1 VPVQL
6 TALVDTQDAQPVEG
20 PSTKATLLFS
30 VVLLFLL
37 QTLTVWV
44 ESIYKISLTRLAP
57 GAEALGLLFVLSPLG
72 VFLCPERAQQRLLTG
87 ALVGF
92 VFCRLWLPFA
102 GAVGGVIVSGAGVGA
117 ALVCLCLL
125 LSRPFRFLQGDAG
138 SALGL
143 ALVMSIALRA
153 WGASFDSSLGRS
165 GALIGWILGGLAL
178 GLYWKLSATE
188 RAEEHAAKPS
198 MRRALGPMLGLAG
211 SLTLGYM
218 VLSSPSVVEGWLGFD
233 NTEGVMVCAAA
244 LGVAVVLL
252 GRGMQPSRF
261 VLTVWNL
268 LFAAA
273 LVGGILA
280 LRIRFPET
288 PASPAVVVRPDNT
301 VARVLLNL
309 MFLLSPAVLFNARAM
324 CRSLGAFNRA
334 RTLALPL
341 VVGIALL
348 LVLAVTAIL
357 TNVWG
362 YVGAVS
368 AIFRNQFHVPFLLG
382 SLLMTGPLFLPS
394 VRRGLWANRPAP
406 GPRGVAGVA
415 VVLVLLALGGAW
427 HYRPGAAGV
436 AAPQSKRMTV
446 LSYNLQQGAALDGR
460 RNWENQLA
468 LLRKID
474 ADIVGLQE
482 SDTPR
487 PSNGHVCAAKYF
499 GAKLGYHIYHG
510 PNTVSGTYGT
520 AVLSRFPLK
529 HPRTIFTFSNED
541 EISTAAVECE
551 VDGKTFAI
559 FNSHPSGRIPKQCHA
574 EELVRQA
581 KPYDYAIAM
590 GDYNTRPNEDGYRT
604 ITAQLKDSWLERYP
618 DGIGLLHP
626 ELRPQGAIRPHGS
639 SGRILPADD
648 RIAMPD
654 RIDHIF
660 VSKALKVTEAFYL
673 PSPASETDHPAHWV
687 TLTWD

>member
-1 VPVQL
+1 MQS
-6 TALVDTQDAQPVEG
+6 TAFVDTQDAQPVEG
-20 PSTKATLLFS
+20 PSTKATLFFS
-30 VVLLFLL
+30 VVLLFLV

-72 VFLCPERAQQRLLTG
+72 VFLCPESAQRRLLTG

-92 VFCRLWLPFA
+92 VVCRAWLPFT
-102 GAVGGVIVSGAGVGA
+102 GAVGGVLVSGVGVGA
-117 ALVCLCLL
+117 ALLCLCLL
-125 LSRPFRFLQGDAG
+125 LSRPFRFLQGETG

-143 ALVMSIALRA
+143 ALLMSIALRA
-153 WGASFDSSLGRS
+153 WGASYDSSLGRS
-165 GALIGWILGGLAL
+165 GALIGWVLGGLAL

-188 RAEEHAAKPS
+188 PAEEPAGESS
-198 MRRALGPMLGLAG
+198 MSQALGPMLGLAA
-211 SLTLGYM
+211 SLTFGYM
-218 VLSSPSVVEGWLGFD
+218 VLSSPGVVEGWLGFD

-244 LGVAVVLL
+244 LGIAVVLL

-261 VLTVWNL
+261 VLTAWNL

-288 PASPAVVVRPDNT
+288 PASPAVVVRPENA
-301 VARVLLNL
+301 VARMLLNL
-309 MFLLSPAVLFNARAM
+309 MFLLSPVVLFNARAM
-324 CRSLGAFNRA
+324 GRNLGEVKRA
-334 RTLALPL
+334 RTLAVPL
-341 VVGIALL
+341 VAGIALL
-348 LVLAVTAIL
+348 LLLAVMAIF

-382 SLLMTGPLFLPS
+382 SLLMTGALFLPG
-394 VRRGLWANRPAP
+394 VRREQRQPRPAP
-406 GPRGVAGVA
+406 GPKELAGVA
-415 VVLVLLALGGAW
+415 AGLVLLALGGAW
-427 HYRPGAAGV
+427 YYRPVTAGTV
-436 AAPQSKRMTV
+436 SSPPRRMTV

-460 RNWENQLA
+460 RNWEHQLA

-487 PSNGHVCAAKYF
+487 PSNGHVCAAKYL

-529 HPRTIFTFSNED
+529 HPRTVFTFSNED
-541 EISTAAVECE
+541 EIGTAVVECE
-551 VDGKTFAI
+551 VDGKTLAI
-559 FNSHPSGRIPKQCHA
+559 FNSHPSGRIPKQCQA

-581 KPYDYAIAM
+581 KPYDYAVAT
-590 GDYNTRPNEDGYRT
+590 GDYNTRPHEDGYRT
-604 ITAQLKDSWLERYP
+604 ITAHLKDSWLERYP

-626 ELRPQGAIRPHGS
+626 RLRPQGAIRPHGS
-639 SGRILPADD
+639 SGRVSPEDN

-660 VSKALKVTEAFYL
+660 VSRTLKVTEAYYL
-673 PSPASETDHPAHWV
+673 PSPASETDHPAHWAV
-687 TLTWD
+687 LTWD